1 MKPSLPTTL
10 TLLAQLARAA
20 DKNAWKSRSIYF
32 ALTDRIARSS
42 SDNGGDPCGNL
53 GDYCGGTFQGL
64 EGKLDYIRGMG
75 FDAIWITPV
84 VANAAGGYHGYWAQD
99 LYAINAHYGSANDLK
114 KLVDAAHE
122 KQMYVMIDVVANH
135 MGASALASR
144 QPSPL
149 DQESSYHP
157 PCPIDYSN
165 QTSIENCQI
174 ANLPDLDTQSP
185 AIRRLYRDWIQWLV
199 REYAPDGIRI
209 DTVKHV
215 EHDYWAD
222 FASAAAV
229 YTLGEVFHGDPAYV
243 ARYAGSMSGLLNY
256 PVYYPLTDFFQQRGH
271 PQALVDMHDRVGAA
285 FPDPSAL
292 GTFLDNHDNPR
303 FLHQGGDNALLKNAL
318 AYVLLARGVPV
329 VYYGTEQGFAGA
341 ADPENREDLWRS
353 GFGTGGDLYGFIGKL
368 TGVKKAAG
376 GLARDDHV
384 HLFVDETAYAWSR
397 EGGRVMVLTSNIGRG
412 HTREYCFFTR
422 RPGGRWEGVLDGE
435 TYVADGEGRLCA
447 TVRDGAPVVFR
458 GLM

>member
-10 TLLAQLARAA
+10 TLLAQLAHAA
-20 DKNAWKSRSIYF
+20 DTNAWKSRSIYF

-135 MGASALASR
+135 MGPSALASR

-185 AIRRLYRDWIQWLV
+185 AIRRLYRDWIQWL
-199 REYAPDGIRI
+199 
-209 DTVKHV
+209 
-215 EHDYWAD
+215 
-222 FASAAAV
+222 
-229 YTLGEVFHGDPAYV
+229 
-243 ARYAGSMSGLLNY
+243 
-256 PVYYPLTDFFQQRGH
+256 QRGH

-303 FLHQGGDNALLKNAL
+303 FLHQRGDNVALLKNAL